1 MYRWVVYLHILAAF
15 MFILMHGASAM
26 VGLRLRKERNL
37 DRVRALLDLS
47 TAYLGGTYGALL
59 MLLGAGVVAGF
70 LGKWWGQAW
79 IWVSLGVLIALMAAM
94 YALGTSFYTRV
105 RKAAGTEYME
115 NYKPHPPVAPAPAEL
130 EALLRSRRPEVL
142 TAVGVVGLA
151 VLLWLMVFKPF

>member
-1 MYRWVVYLHILAAF
+1 MYRWVVFLHILSAF
-15 MFILMHGASAM
+15 LFVLMHGASAM
-26 VGLRLRKERNL
+26 VSLRLRKERDL

-94 YALGTSFYTRV
+94 YVLAHPSTPGSARRRV
-105 RKAAGTEYME
+105 RSTWKTT
-115 NYKPHPPVAPAPAEL
+115 NPIRLSPRPR
-130 EALLRSRRPEVL
+130 RSS
-142 TAVGVVGLA
+142 
-151 VLLWLMVFKPF
+151 MSS